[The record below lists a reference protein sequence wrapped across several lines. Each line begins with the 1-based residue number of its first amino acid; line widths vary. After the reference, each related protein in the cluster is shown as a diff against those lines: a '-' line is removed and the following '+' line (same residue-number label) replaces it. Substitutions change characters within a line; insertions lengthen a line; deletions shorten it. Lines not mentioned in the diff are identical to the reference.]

1 MTCNPNTWEEAKDR
15 LKDIL
20 QSKSEASL
28 DSSNSVS
35 KTLKKKKSLQAEKQ
49 AMFSASMYIFI
60 ITKLKN
66 LKCDGTQL

>member
-35 KTLKKKKSLQAEKQ
+35 KTLKKKSLQAEKQ